1 VVIQPYEA
9 ASRRQGQL
17 FRKYVLVL
25 VALVGA
31 VLVPSGV
38 LQAYFSFQESQRA
51 LLEGQHEQAKFAA
64 SKIAEFVDETKSQ
77 MRWVIPPAGIRGM
90 SLEQRTHEYERL
102 QRQVPAITDVAYIDP
117 VGIECLRISRV
128 AMNRVG
134 CGPDLSGD
142 PKFTGTRSGSVY
154 LSPVYYRADSEP
166 YISVAIPEGSNAG
179 VTVAEVNL
187 KFVLD
192 TISRIKVGAAGHAYV
207 VDASGRLIADPDISL
222 VLKRT
227 NLSSLPQVRAALG
240 TDEHAS
246 EKRAMVAQDQQ
257 GRAVLA
263 AFERIDPPGWSVFV
277 EQPLDEASAPLYA
290 SLGRTALLLLV
301 GLGFSVFASFYLAR
315 RLTIPIQAIRA
326 GAARI
331 GAGALDQG
339 IHVRTGDEFE
349 ALAEEFNR
357 MAEQL
362 RESYATLEGKVEQR
376 TRELAETLEHRTA
389 TSEVLKVI
397 SRSTFDL
404 RPVLET
410 VLDNATRL
418 CDADWG
424 LIFRFDG
431 HAYRIELTCGAS
443 AELRELLEELVLRP
457 SRESVVGRVSLERRP
472 VQITD
477 IREDPEYRVPIG
489 PDSAA
494 RTQLG
499 VPMLREGFPI
509 GVVVL
514 LRNEARPFTDKQIE
528 LVSTFADQAV
538 IAIENVRLFDEI
550 QETSRQLEIA
560 SRHKTEF
567 LANMSHELRT
577 PLNAIIGFT
586 EVLKEGLTGQLSEK
600 QVEYLSDILEA
611 GKHLL
616 SLINDILDLSKIEAG
631 RMELQRTTFSLRE
644 TLQNGLIMVRERA
657 TRHRIALSL
666 DVAPDVDLIEADER
680 KVKQTIFNLLSNAVK
695 FTPDG
700 GRVEVRA
707 VCSDGMVEVGVHD
720 AGIGIASEDLGRIFE
735 EFQQAGRSEGRSQ
748 EGTGLGLTLAKRFV
762 EMHGGRIRVES
773 ELGKGSTFTF
783 TLPLRAPPSV
793 EAKT

>member
-1 VVIQPYEA
+1 MIQPLEA
-9 ASRRQGQL
+9 ASRREGQL
-17 FRKYVLVL
+17 FRKYVFIL

-51 LLEGQHEQAKFAA
+51 LLESQREQAKFAA
-64 SKIAEFVDETKSQ
+64 AKIAEFIEGTKSQ

-102 QRQVPAITDVAYIDP
+102 QRQLPAITDVAYLDP
-117 VGIECLRISRV
+117 VGVECLRISRV
-128 AMNRVG
+128 ALNRAG

-142 PKFTGTRSGSVY
+142 PKFTETRSGGVY

-166 YISVAIPEGSNAG
+166 YISVAMPEGSNAG

-207 VDASGRLIADPDISL
+207 VGASGQLIADPDISL
-222 VLKRT
+222 VLQRT
-227 NLSSLPQVRAALG
+227 DLSSLPQVQAALG
-240 TDEHAS
+240 RGERAS
-246 EKRAMVAQDQQ
+246 GQRAVAAKDRQ

-277 EQPLDEASAPLYA
+277 EKPLDEAFAPLYA

-301 GLGFSVFASFYLAR
+301 GLGLSVLASLFFAR
-315 RLTIPIQAIRA
+315 RLTIPIHAIQAV
-326 GAARI
+326 AARI
-331 GAGALDQG
+331 GAGALDQR
-339 IHVRTGDEFE
+339 IHVRTGDELE
-349 ALAEEFNR
+349 ALADEFNR

-376 TRELAETLEHRTA
+376 TRELAESLEQRTA

-410 VLDNATRL
+410 VVENATRL
-418 CDADWG
+418 CGANRG
-424 LIFRFDG
+424 HIFRFDG
-431 HAYRIELTCGAS
+431 HAYRLGLTYGAS
-443 AELRELLEELVLRP
+443 AELRELLEGLVLRP
-457 SRESVVGRVSLERRP
+457 GRESIVGRVALERRP
-472 VQITD
+472 VQIAD
-477 IREDPEYRVPIG
+477 VREDPEYRVHIG
-489 PDSAA
+489 PGSAA

-509 GVVVL
+509 GVIVL
-514 LRNEARPFTDKQIE
+514 SRNEVRPFTDKQIE

-538 IAIENVRLFDEI
+538 IAIENVRLFNEI
-550 QETSRQLEIA
+550 QETSRQLEVA
-560 SRHKTEF
+560 SRHKSEF
-567 LANMSHELRT
+567 LASMSHELRT
-577 PLNAIIGFT
+577 PLNAIIGFSD
-586 EVLKEGLTGQLSEK
+586 VLKEGLAGQLTEK

-616 SLINDILDLSKIEAG
+616 SLINDVLDLSKIEAG

-644 TLQNGLIMVRERA
+644 TLQNGVTMVRERA
-657 TRHRIALSL
+657 TRHRITLTL

-707 VCSDGMVEVGVHD
+707 VCCDGVVEVGVRD
-720 AGIGIASEDLGRIFE
+720 AGIGIAPGDLDQIFE

-762 EMHGGRIRVES
+762 ELHGGRIRVVS

-783 TLPLRAPPSV
+783 TLPLAPPSV